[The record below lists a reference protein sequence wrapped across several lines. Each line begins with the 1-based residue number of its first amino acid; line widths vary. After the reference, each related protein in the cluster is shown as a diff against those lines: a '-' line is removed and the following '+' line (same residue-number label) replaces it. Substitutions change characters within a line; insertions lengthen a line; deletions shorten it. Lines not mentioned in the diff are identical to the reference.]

1 MGVSLKQASKIL
13 NMTRDEVM
21 DLVAA
26 GKLKAERKRKRL
38 TIEESDLWVFLSRIK
53 PEIEAAVPSR
63 PRQISLPEMLAG
75 PLIERISALE
85 KQIAEKLDLL
95 AENGRLAQELR
106 QAHLDIAGRDTEIEK
121 LRGDMVYQKQLLE
134 NEVEDRTRLLDE
146 KWALMDR
153 EISERISRER
163 NEFETKLQAERTLWS
178 ERLANERR
186 AFELKIAQLQTKQGF
201 WTRLMKILT
210 WS

>member
-1 MGVSLKQASKIL
+1 MK
-13 NMTRDEVM
+13 
-21 DLVAA
+21 
-26 GKLKAERKRKRL
+26 
-38 TIEESDLWVFLSRIK
+38 SR
-53 PEIEAAVPSR
+53 
-63 PRQISLPEMLAG
+63 
-75 PLIERISALE
+75 
-85 KQIAEKLDLL
+85 
-95 AENGRLAQELR
+95 
-106 QAHLDIAGRDTEIEK
+106 TC
-121 LRGDMVYQKQLLE
+121 
-134 NEVEDRTRLLDE
+134 TRLLDE